1 MDDRLRLPGT
11 IAMPTGRTP
20 EVSPRRP
27 PDEVSGGHDWRLGRF
42 PHLMPNRIQEIL
54 LVCSPYDSFILEED
68 GLLTEMIHTEY
79 LDLGLTHS
87 PNITRVSTGEEALAA
102 IRANPCDL
110 VITLLRL
117 GDMDV
122 AKFGE
127 SARQIR
133 PGLPVVLLVANDWEL
148 TRLTRQQR
156 TRNIDGIYVW
166 HGDAK
171 VFLAII
177 KALEDRLNA
186 EHDTRVGGVGVI
198 ILIEDSVRFRSSLL
212 PIIYSQLVRQTRA
225 VMADGLNYMDKRL
238 RFAARPKVL
247 VAENYED
254 GLELYRRFRR
264 YLFGVITDVSFPRG
278 GVQDPQAGITFIR
291 QLRTELPDVPALLQS
306 SDASNWQLAERL
318 GVSFL
323 HKHSAT
329 LLEDVRNFMLDNFG
343 FGDFVFRTPDGRE
356 VGRASDLRSM
366 QRVLRDVPAESIEYH
381 ARHNHFSNWFRA
393 RTEFA
398 LAGRMRPR
406 RVTEFSDLEAI
417 RRYLLRG
424 LGDALRQNRRGVV
437 EDFSRERF
445 DAGCGFARIG
455 GGSLGGKARGLAFV
469 DALLAGANLDAEF
482 PGLQVH
488 VPRSVVIGTD
498 AFDEFLDANHIAL
511 SALCVSDDDWIAHTF
526 LNGELPVDIVEN
538 LRAFLDLVRGPIAV
552 RSSSLLEDSQ
562 YHPFAGVYDT
572 LMLPNNDLD
581 DAVRLTQLCDA
592 IKLVY
597 ASTFYT
603 ASRRYLNATPHRIDE
618 EKMAVILQPVVGTR
632 HGHWHYPD
640 LAGVARSYNYY
651 PFGAMRPEDGV
662 ASVALGLG
670 KTIVDGGQALRFCP
684 AHPHVLPQLG
694 EPDDF
699 ISQSQRTFFAVDL
712 DQASNRPGALPQNG
726 LVRLGLEEAERHGT
740 LDLLGSV
747 WSPDDEAFYDGIARP
762 GVRVVTFA
770 HILKS
775 NAFPLAPLLQRLL
788 QIGRSGMNCPVEIE
802 FAGNLASTPQEFAV
816 LQMRPCGIG
825 PDQESVEL
833 GELIRSELLCFSP
846 HALGN
851 GLITGL
857 ADVIYVKPERF
868 DPVHTP
874 AMALEIGMLN
884 EKLLAANRPCLL
896 LGPGRWGS
904 SHTSL
909 GIPVTWPQ
917 ICAARVIVE
926 TTLQDFVVELSQ
938 GSHFFQNLTSFGI
951 AYLAVN
957 PYSDEG
963 FIDWAWLDAQPVE
976 AETPFVRHVRL
987 PQPLEVRLNGRIS
1000 QAAVLKQGTR
1010 APAS

>member
-1 MDDRLRLPGT
+1 
-11 IAMPTGRTP
+11 MPQ
-20 EVSPRRP
+20 
-27 PDEVSGGHDWRLGRF
+27 
-42 PHLMPNRIQEIL
+42 RIQEIL

-102 IRANPCDL
+102 IRNGPCDL

-122 AKFGE
+122 SRFCE
-127 SARQIR
+127 SVRQIK

-156 TRNIDGIYVW
+156 TQNVDGVYVW

-198 ILIEDSVRFRSSLL
+198 ILVEDSVRFRSSLL

-247 VAENYED
+247 VAETFEEA
-254 GLELYRRFRR
+254 LELYHRFRK

-278 GVQDPQAGITFIR
+278 GAQDPQAGITFIR
-291 QLRTELPDVPALLQS
+291 QLRADRPDVPALLQS

-323 HKHSAT
+323 YKHSAS

-343 FGDFVFRTPDGRE
+343 FGDFVFRTPDGHE

-424 LGDALRQNRRGVV
+424 LGEALRQNRRGVV

-455 GGSLGGKARGLAFV
+455 GGSLGGKARGLAFA

-482 PGLQVH
+482 PGLQVR

-498 AFDEFLDANHIAL
+498 IFDEFLDANRIAL
-511 SALCVSDDDWIAHTF
+511 NTLCISDDDWIAHTF
-526 LNGELPVDIVEN
+526 LRGDLPPDIIGN
-538 LRAFLDLVRGPIAV
+538 LRVFLDLVRGPIAV

-572 LMLPNNDLD
+572 HMLPNNDPD
-581 DAVRLTQLCDA
+581 DTVRLAQLCDA

-603 ASRRYLNATPHRIDE
+603 TSRRYLDATPHRVDE
-618 EKMAVILQPVVGTR
+618 EKMAVILQPVVGAR
-632 HGHWHYPD
+632 HGHWHYPSFS
-640 LAGVARSYNYY
+640 GVARSYNYY
-651 PFGAMRPEDGV
+651 PFGAMHPEDGV

-670 KTIVDGGQALRFCP
+670 QTIVDGGQALRFCP
-684 AHPHVLPQLG
+684 AYPHVLPQLG
-694 EPDDF
+694 EAEEF
-699 ISQSQRTFFAVDL
+699 INQSQRTFFAVNLRHAPDR
-712 DQASNRPGALPQNG
+712 SRIIHGSG
-726 LVRLGLEEAERHGT
+726 LVRLELDEAEQQGT
-740 LDLLGSV
+740 LALLGSV
-747 WSPDDEAFYDGIARP
+747 WSPDDDAFYDGIDRP

-775 NAFPLAPLLQRLL
+775 SAFPLAPLLQRLL
-788 QIGRSGMNCPVEIE
+788 QIGRAGMNSPVEIE
-802 FAGNLASTPQEFAV
+802 FAVNLESEPQEFAV
-816 LQMRPCGIG
+816 LQIRPCGIG
-825 PDQESVEL
+825 PDHEPAEL
-833 GELIRSELLCFSP
+833 GELQREELVCFSP

-851 GLITGL
+851 GVIDGL

-868 DPVHTP
+868 DPAHTP
-874 AMALEIGMLN
+874 TIATEIGLLN
-884 EKLLAANRPCLL
+884 DRLLAANRPCLL
-896 LGPGRWGS
+896 VGPGRWGS

-909 GIPVTWPQ
+909 GIPVTWSQ

-926 TTLQDFVVELSQ
+926 TTLQDFVVEPSQ
-938 GSHFFQNLTSFGI
+938 GSHFFQNLTAFGI

-957 PYSDEG
+957 PYSNEG
-963 FIDWAWLDAQPVE
+963 FIDWGWLETQPVE
-976 AETPFVRHVRL
+976 NETPFVRHVRL
-987 PQPLEVRLNGRIS
+987 PQALEVRLNGRIS
-1000 QAAVLKQGTR
+1000 HAAVLKRSPR
-1010 APAS
+1010 AAGP